1 MSKTGLSGFVF
12 AVLVAFIPTSAPAD
26 TGDQIEQLEQQ
37 RSQAIVAG
45 DIGTLDALYA
55 REFYYNR
62 AGGDSLSKA
71 DYFAFLRS
79 GDVKVRRAVREDV
92 TIRVYGDTA
101 VVTGVQHNDVNLKGE
116 DRKVNLRYLHVW
128 VNGPGGWKLV
138 ARQATNLP
146 AQN

>member
-1 MSKTGLSGFVF
+1 MSKAALSGFFF
-12 AVLVAFIPTSAPAD
+12 AVLVAFIPGSSRGD

-37 RSQAIVAG
+37 RSQAIING
-45 DIGTLDALYA
+45 DMATLDAMYA
-55 REFYYNR
+55 SEWFYNR

-71 DYFAFLRS
+71 AYFAFLSS

-101 VVTGVQHNDVNLKGE
+101 VVTGVQHIDVNLKGE
-116 DRKVNLRYLHVW
+116 DRKVDLRYLHVW
-128 VNGPGGWKLV
+128 VKGTGGWKLV

>member
-1 MSKTGLSGFVF
+1 MSKAALSGFLF
-12 AVLVAFIPTSAPAD
+12 AVSVAFVPAFAAAD

-37 RSQAIVAG
+37 RSQAIVSG
-45 DIGTLDALYA
+45 DMATLDALYA
-55 REFYYNR
+55 NEFYYNR

-71 DYFAFLRS
+71 DYFAFLTS

-92 TIRVYGDTA
+92 TVRVYGDTA
-101 VVTGVQHNDVNLKGE
+101 VVTGVQHIDVNLKGQ
-116 DRKVNLRYLHVW
+116 DTKVNLRYLHVW